1 MNQEFECWVKLEIT
15 SSYFQLFDEGRLTDG
30 KGKTIICTNA
40 IFVMTTNVGADHI
53 ANSTSEINEDFK
65 KHIMYPE
72 LKRAFR
78 RNELLGRINEIVYF
92 LPFTSEQCLKLVEI
106 ELLRIKQYADKQ
118 NIEISWSESAV
129 ELLSRAIDTNYGARS
144 LKNEV
149 SRRVVNKL
157 ADMNLENKIKAGSKV
172 HLTVLDEKIQF
183 SVS

>member
-1 MNQEFECWVKLEIT
+1 M
-15 SSYFQLFDEGRLTDG
+15 
-30 KGKTIICTNA
+30 
-40 IFVMTTNVGADHI
+40 
-53 ANSTSEINEDFK
+53 
-65 KHIMYPE
+65 
-72 LKRAFR
+72 
-78 RNELLGRINEIVYF
+78 YF

-172 HLTVLDEKIQF
+172 HLTVLDEKILF